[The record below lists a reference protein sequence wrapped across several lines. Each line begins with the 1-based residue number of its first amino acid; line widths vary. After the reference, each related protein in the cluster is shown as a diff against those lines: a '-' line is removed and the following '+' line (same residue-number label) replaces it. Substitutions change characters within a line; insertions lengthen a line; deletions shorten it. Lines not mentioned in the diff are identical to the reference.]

1 MPFKVSHACPD
12 LDVVHS
18 RAEHTTYGHYLHQ
31 SDALIRCLALHLLQ
45 MASSVFPAHNHRPL
59 SELLQQWARATSF
72 KRYLASVLGTSSLA
86 SLQLAVIVGCGGAHW
101 WSQLIPIF
109 ILCRSGTTSCSPG
122 TIQTRRAPIQK
133 FTTVSGTV
141 GGQSSNPL
149 PLSTRTP
156 PCPLQCDR
164 DCGASGAGHKLECLW
179 GLVGRGFCA
188 GDNVHGRV
196 EAQPNSGSLCTLT
209 RLGNGSVS
217 GTKPATWLMA
227 DQMHQ
232 WLMSNTPF
240 RVDFKLT
247 CRSNHL

>member
-1 MPFKVSHACPD
+1 MPAC
-12 LDVVHS
+12 
-18 RAEHTTYGHYLHQ
+18 
-31 SDALIRCLALHLLQ
+31 
-45 MASSVFPAHNHRPL
+45 
-59 SELLQQWARATSF
+59 
-72 KRYLASVLGTSSLA
+72 
-86 SLQLAVIVGCGGAHW
+86 SLQSLRDADSHC
-101 WSQLIPIF
+101 LCIP
-109 ILCRSGTTSCSPG
+109 CRSGSPR

-232 WLMSNTPF
+232 
-240 RVDFKLT
+240 
-247 CRSNHL
+247 

>member
-18 RAEHTTYGHYLHQ
+18 RAEHTIYGHYLHQ

-59 SELLQQWARATSF
+59 SELLQQCARATF

-86 SLQLAVIVGCGGAHW
+86 SLQLAVIADSHC
-101 WSQLIPIF
+101 LC
-109 ILCRSGTTSCSPG
+109 ILCRSGSPR

-232 WLMSNTPF
+232 
-240 RVDFKLT
+240 
-247 CRSNHL
+247 